1 MYFLYRNPQ
10 CLPIRLRKTQLPS
23 DDLGFYTFC
32 SLFLPSLTSS
42 PTACPSLIHSSC
54 MNPPTKYPP
63 HTRNTPAFLAVIV
76 SLFLRLEQS
85 SLRYLCGSLSLSSGL
100 CSSPS
105 SKRLPWISMFNYC
118 MWPGMCTCTHL
129 IPINCSYEFI

>member
-1 MYFLYRNPQ
+1 MYFPYRNPQ

-54 MNPPTKYPP
+54 MNPPTTHPP

-85 SLRYLCGSLSLSSGL
+85 SLRYLCGSLSHFLQVFAQVLPLRDFAGSACSIIVCGL
-100 CSSPS
+100 ECAHVH
-105 SKRLPWISMFNYC
+105 
-118 MWPGMCTCTHL
+118 T
-129 IPINCSYEFI
+129 